1 MEDSVMKYAE
11 AVKTL
16 RKKMIMSQMEF
27 ADFIGV
33 SYGTVNRWENDRFT
47 PTIKAKRKLAP
58 LFKKYGIGVD
68 E

>member
-1 MEDSVMKYAE
+1 MTYQE

-27 ADFIGV
+27 AEYLGV
-33 SYGTVNRWENDRFT
+33 SFASVNRWERNRFE
-47 PTIKAKRKLAP
+47 PTIKAKRKLQP
-58 LFKKYGIGVD
+58 LFEKYGIKVGD